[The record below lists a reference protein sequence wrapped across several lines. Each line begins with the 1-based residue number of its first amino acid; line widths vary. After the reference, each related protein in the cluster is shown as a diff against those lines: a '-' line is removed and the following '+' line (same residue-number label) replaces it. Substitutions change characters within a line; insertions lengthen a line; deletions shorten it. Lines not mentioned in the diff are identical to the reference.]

1 MSNKIRGSKIIT
13 RKLRK
18 LVKANKLVFQ
28 IINIL
33 KDKYIYYKFISINK
47 KAKKELYIYI
57 KYFSAITNQID
68 Y

>member
-1 MSNKIRGSKIIT
+1 VSNKIRGSKIIT